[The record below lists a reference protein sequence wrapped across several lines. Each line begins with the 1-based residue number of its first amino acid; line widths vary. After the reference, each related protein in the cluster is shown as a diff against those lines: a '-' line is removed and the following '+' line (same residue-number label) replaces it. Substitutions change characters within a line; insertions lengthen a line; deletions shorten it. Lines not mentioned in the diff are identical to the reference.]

1 MSKKIEFSL
10 HSLLKIEILK
20 AHGFD
25 ISKEMVEDIIRF
37 PDKIDEGYKGRL
49 VAQRGI
55 DDSHVVRV
63 VYETGPEEF
72 YIVTVYP
79 GRRSRYEKD

>member
-1 MSKKIEFSL
+1 MQENIEFSP

-20 AHGFD
+20 SHGLN
-25 ISKEMVEDIIRF
+25 ITKEMAEDFIRNPDIIV
-37 PDKIDEGYKGRL
+37 EGYKGRL

-63 VYETGPEEF
+63 VYETRPEGL
-72 YIVTVYP
+72 YVVTVYP

>member
-1 MSKKIEFSL
+1 MQKKVDFGP

-20 AHGFD
+20 SHGFD
-25 ISKEMVEDIIRF
+25 ISMETLENIIRF
-37 PDKIDEGYKGRL
+37 PDIIEKGYKGRL
-49 VAQRGI
+49 VAQGGI

-63 VYETGPEEF
+63 VYETRPENL
-72 YIVTVYP
+72 YVVTLYP

>member
-1 MSKKIEFSL
+1 MPQEIEFSL
-10 HSLLKIEILK
+10 HSLLKLEILK
-20 AHGFD
+20 LHGFN
-25 ISKEMVEDIIRF
+25 ISKEMVEDIVRF
-37 PDKIDEGYKGRL
+37 PDIIEDGYKGRL

-63 VYETGPEEF
+63 VYETRAEKP
-72 YIVTVYP
+72 YVITVYP